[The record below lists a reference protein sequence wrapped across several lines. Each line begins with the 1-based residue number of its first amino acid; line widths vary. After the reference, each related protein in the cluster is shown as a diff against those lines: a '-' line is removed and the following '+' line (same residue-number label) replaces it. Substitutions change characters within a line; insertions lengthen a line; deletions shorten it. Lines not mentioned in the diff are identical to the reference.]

1 MSLGLLGRK
10 VGMTQVL
17 DAEGRAIPVTAL
29 ELGPC
34 VVLQLRTK
42 ERDGYE
48 AVQLGFAD
56 KPRRLATR
64 GERGHV
70 APLSSK
76 RSKRMAESGVQPLV
90 KANCEPQRYVRE
102 FRTDDAVNGAAAG
115 SPAETAG
122 TTVEVGQ
129 KLTVDL
135 FNEVLAVDVIGMIKG
150 RGTTGVMKAHNYHG
164 MPASHGVQNCHRAP
178 GSVGSHGTDRGHSGK
193 IKKGK
198 KMATRWGNERVT
210 IRNLKVVRVDLE
222 NNLLLVR
229 GAVPGPNGGYVMV
242 RRTNKPR
249 KAGAKT

>member
-42 ERDGYE
+42 DRDGYE

-76 RSKRMAESGVQPLV
+76 RSKRQADAGVQSLP

-102 FRTDDAVNGAAAG
+102 FRTDDGTENAA
-115 SPAETAG
+115 
-122 TTVEVGQ
+122 VEVGQ
-129 KLTVDL
+129 KLSVDL
-135 FNEVLAVDVIGMIKG
+135 FNEVFAVDVIGMIKG
-150 RGTTGVMKAHNYHG
+150 RGTTGVMKAHNYQG
-164 MPASHGVQNCHRAP
+164 MGASHGVQNCHRAP
-178 GSVGSHGTDRGHSGK
+178 GSVGSHATDRGHSGK

-210 IRNLKVVRVDLE
+210 IRNLRVVRVDLE

-242 RRTNKPR
+242 RRTNKAR
-249 KAGAKT
+249 KAGAKK